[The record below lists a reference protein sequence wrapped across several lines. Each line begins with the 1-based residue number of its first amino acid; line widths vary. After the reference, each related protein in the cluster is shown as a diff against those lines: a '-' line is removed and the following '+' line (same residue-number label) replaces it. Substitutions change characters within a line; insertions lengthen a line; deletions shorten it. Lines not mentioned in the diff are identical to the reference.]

1 MTKNTSI
8 ALSDHFAE
16 FLNEQVASGRY
27 GSASEVVRAGL
38 RLLEEREAALA
49 DLRAEIAKGEASGV
63 AEGFDVDD
71 WFEGLQP
78 TNRAYHATDPEKNPD
93 ENRDIYAQI
102 IHNATAVI
110 TSTPFLY
117 NFYKAK
123 RDNVYMVRNGI
134 DIDRWKRRENRK
146 GVINLGR
153 LIRKAYY
160 NKYDDNN

>member
-63 AEGFDVDD
+63 VEGFDVDE
-71 WFEGLQP
+71 WF
-78 TNRAYHATDPEKNPD
+78 DK
-93 ENRDIYAQI
+93 
-102 IHNATAVI
+102 VI
-110 TSTPFLY
+110 
-117 NFYKAK
+117 AG
-123 RDNVYMVRNGI
+123 D
-134 DIDRWKRRENRK
+134 
-146 GVINLGR
+146 
-153 LIRKAYY
+153 AA
-160 NKYDDNN
+160 

>member
-16 FLNEQVASGRY
+16 FLTEQVASGHY

-71 WFEGLQP
+71 WF
-78 TNRAYHATDPEKNPD
+78 DK
-93 ENRDIYAQI
+93 
-102 IHNATAVI
+102 VI
-110 TSTPFLY
+110 
-117 NFYKAK
+117 AG
-123 RDNVYMVRNGI
+123 D
-134 DIDRWKRRENRK
+134 
-146 GVINLGR
+146 
-153 LIRKAYY
+153 AA
-160 NKYDDNN
+160 

>member
-16 FLNEQVASGRY
+16 FLNEQVATGRY

-71 WFEGLQP
+71 WF
-78 TNRAYHATDPEKNPD
+78 DK
-93 ENRDIYAQI
+93 
-102 IHNATAVI
+102 VI
-110 TSTPFLY
+110 
-117 NFYKAK
+117 AG
-123 RDNVYMVRNGI
+123 D
-134 DIDRWKRRENRK
+134 
-146 GVINLGR
+146 
-153 LIRKAYY
+153 AA
-160 NKYDDNN
+160 